1 MQSRGEIEKLIDDCP
16 DQEILLNIVKCHFD
30 AKVEDVKN
38 TFPNF
43 EFLKVENYNNGS
55 FSLLFKSKQNAK
67 DFLYMTKDSRI
78 LGRGF
83 WIKFPVRYQKSSQK
97 IPENLNREQ
106 PLRPQGKKFSDAPP
120 KHKDSYNRK
129 ESGDHEGGFKQE
141 DKQGHQQ

>member
-67 DFLYMTKDSRI
+67 DFLYMTKDSVEW
-78 LGRGF
+78 L
-83 WIKFPVRYQKSSQK
+83 K
-97 IPENLNREQ
+97 II
-106 PLRPQGKKFSDAPP
+106 SA
-120 KHKDSYNRK
+120 S
-129 ESGDHEGGFKQE
+129 
-141 DKQGHQQ
+141 